1 VVSLTALA
9 AMTEG
14 VRTTVLSHGRGGGD
28 EADGGMVYGSDIFT
42 ETAPSEIVI
51 APSEIAHESEEPL
64 HPRSRPPYQRATLIT
79 CMLTHTSCAKALQ
92 R

>member
-1 VVSLTALA
+1 MVSLTALA

-51 APSEIAHESEEPL
+51 APSEIAHESEEEAEAGAGVVEEEMEVGVFL
-64 HPRSRPPYQRATLIT
+64 
-79 CMLTHTSCAKALQ
+79 M
-92 R
+92 